1 MNLDIPFKWS
11 LLTVSVVGIILTSI
25 IIFSVRQGVPIQTLH
40 IKSETSLPVRL
51 KIPKINIDAPV
62 ESVGLAPDG
71 AMDVPSGPWS
81 TAWFNLGPRLG
92 EKGSAV
98 IDGHS
103 GWKNNLPAVFDN
115 LYKLDKGDKI
125 YIEDESDETFVFVVR
140 ELRMYGK
147 DDETRDVFISN
158 DGKSHLNLITCS
170 GAWDSIE
177 QSSSDRLVVFADMEI
192 N

>member
-1 MNLDIPFKWS
+1 MKSKVSFK
-11 LLTVSVVGIILTSI
+11 LSVLVISAVGILFCSI
-25 IIFSVRQGVPIQTLH
+25 IIFSVRQGASVQTLH

-51 KIPKINIDAPV
+51 KIPKININAPV

-71 AMDVPSGPWS
+71 AMDVPSGPAN

-103 GWKNNLPAVFDN
+103 GWKDDLPAVFDN
-115 LYKLDKGDKI
+115 LYKLGKGDKI
-125 YIEDESDETFVFVVR
+125 YIEDESGKTLVFVVR
-140 ELRMYGK
+140 ETRTYGK
-147 DDETRDVFISN
+147 DDDTRGVFLSN

-170 GAWDSIE
+170 GVWDSAE
-177 QSSSDRLVVFADMEI
+177 QDSSDRLVVFADMEE
-192 N
+192 